1 MSDSFRSAE
10 SPIEGIDFQ
19 KLVILLKKYAFVL
32 PALFAVPIISS
43 YLYLRY
49 TKNVYESESELKLEI
64 KKQTELSLLPTVENQ
79 PGSELS
85 GEIEQIRSKVFL
97 AKVADSLPIK
107 ISYYYVGQVLD
118 NELYKQNPFEVDVLQ
133 ATKGLYDTHWSVQFT
148 NDGGKIRISEKA
160 VVPFQFNKPVTIAG
174 ALLRLKKTRHFEEG
188 SDATYFFIVHSE
200 QQVLNYLRNNLS
212 VEPINLEASTIR
224 VAFRDFNALK
234 AYDIVNTIDSL
245 YLSFS
250 NEQKSLATKQKINW
264 LNNELGQIEAKMEDY
279 ENYFEQFML
288 NNKSSST
295 SEEIRKIISSLYK
308 TDSQRYQVQKRLR
321 DLEVFQ
327 KSITDG
333 EVGRIQNASAGWPDA
348 LIESVNERQKL
359 VLQKKN
365 VSLSHNPN
373 TFVYKQIEQNLQA
386 VSTEI
391 ETQMSDLRTSLQA
404 TLQDL
409 NKRKASLETQFATLP
424 TKNTEFTKNQRF
436 YKLYEEFYLSMM
448 QSRAGIEITQAGALP
463 NFAILSAANLPI
475 EPVSPK
481 RMLIYGV
488 GMTAGLV
495 LCFFFLGIAYLL
507 HNKVTGLHEVEK
519 DTNVSVLA
527 VVPQSSKKGA
537 HEPLQVIHRPKSRVS
552 EALRT
557 LRTNLDFFIEGRK
570 NIVICVTSTIGGE
583 GKSFIASNLAAL
595 FALAHKK
602 TVLIDL
608 DMRKAKSPAFEVPS
622 PEVGMS
628 TVLIKKYHLEDAIC
642 ATPYPNLSFIPSGPI
657 PPNPAELLVNGEFN
671 GVIEALKTQFDFII
685 LDTPPSGLV
694 TDAIMVMKKSDI
706 SIYIVRANYSKREF
720 LQHLN
725 RLKQLHQF
733 SKLSIVLNA
742 LQVNTKGYGYG
753 YYDEKS

>member
-1 MSDSFRSAE
+1 MSDNFRPAE
-10 SPIEGIDFQ
+10 SPIEGIDFS
-19 KLVILLKKYAFVL
+19 KLFILFKKYALLLTAIFV
-32 PALFAVPIISS
+32 VPIFAS

-49 TKNVYESESELKLEI
+49 TKNLFESESELKLEI

-97 AKVADSLPIK
+97 AKVADSLPLK
-107 ISYYYVGQVLD
+107 ISYYYVGKVLN
-118 NELYKQNPFEVDVLQ
+118 NELYKQNPFEVEIIE
-133 ATKGLYDTHWSVQFT
+133 TSRSIFDTNWVVEFT
-148 NDGGKIRISEKA
+148 NGGGQIRISES
-160 VVPFQFNKPVTIAG
+160 VVLPFQFNKPVSLAG
-174 ALLRLKKTRHFEEG
+174 ARLQLRKTNHFENG
-188 SDATYFFIVHSE
+188 TDATYFFVIHSE
-200 QQVLNYLRNNLS
+200 PQLLNYLRNNLS

-224 VAFRDFNALK
+224 VAFRDFNAQK
-234 AYDIVNTIDSL
+234 AFDIVNTIDSL

-308 TDSQRYQVQKRLR
+308 TDSQRYQVQKKLR
-321 DLEVFQ
+321 DLEVLQ

-333 EVGRIQNASAGWPDA
+333 ETGRIQNVSTSWPNV
-348 LIESVNERQKL
+348 LMESINERQKL
-359 VLQKKN
+359 VLQKSN
-365 VSLSHNPN
+365 LALSHNPS
-373 TFVYKQIEQNLQA
+373 TFVYKQIDQNLQA
-386 VSTEI
+386 VSVEI
-391 ETQMSDLRTSLQA
+391 DAQINDLRTSLQT
-404 TLQDL
+404 TLQEL
-409 NKRKASLETQFATLP
+409 NKRKAGLESQFATLP

-463 NFAILSAANLPI
+463 NFAILSAATLPF

-481 RMLIYGV
+481 RILIYGI
-488 GMTAGLV
+488 GMTAGFV
-495 LCFFFLGIAYLL
+495 LCFFFIGIAYLL
-507 HNKVTGLHEVEK
+507 HNKVTGLHEVEG
-519 DTNVSVLA
+519 DTDIPVLA
-527 VVPQSSKKGA
+527 VIPQSSKKA
-537 HEPLQVIHRPKSRVS
+537 SADFLQVIHRPKSRVS

-557 LRTNLDFFIEGRK
+557 LRTNLDFFIEGKK

-583 GKSFIASNLAAL
+583 GKSFVASNLAAL
-595 FALAHKK
+595 FALAQKK
-602 TVLIDL
+602 AVLIDL
-608 DMRKAKSPAFEVPS
+608 DLRKVKSPAFHVSS
-622 PEVGMS
+622 PEIGMS
-628 TVLIKKYHLEDAIC
+628 TVLIKKYPLEEAISP
-642 ATPYPNLSFIPSGPI
+642 TPYPNLSFIASGPI

-671 GVIEALKTQFDFII
+671 GVIESLRAKFDFII

-733 SKLSIVLNA
+733 SKLSIALNA
-742 LQVNTKGYGYG
+742 LPVNTKGYGYG
-753 YYDEKS
+753 YYDEKG